1 LKQSLLHTAEM
12 PTGARDKLL
21 FAALQLFVSK
31 GFKETSILELVELAR
46 VSKTTFYQF
55 FSSKEELLVRLFEQL
70 AEEIMTEVHQ
80 AVRREER
87 IAYKAYA
94 GIRRYIELCTQH
106 ESVAHLLLVASVGIS
121 KEVEAVRRQAHV
133 RFSELISDMVQGMLP
148 VTVPGREIQI
158 VAKAMVGAINEVV
171 IQRVADGGDFSDLDQ
186 VARLLNR
193 IVVGSFTHLA
203 VGPKMPI

>member
-1 LKQSLLHTAEM
+1 M
-12 PTGARDKLL
+12 L
-21 FAALQLFVSK
+21 FAALQLFTSK

-46 VSKTTFYQF
+46 VSKTTFYHF

-80 AVRREER
+80 AVRGEER

-121 KEVEAVRRQAHV
+121 KEVETVRRQAHA
-133 RFSELISDMVQGMLP
+133 RFSELISDMVRGMLP
-148 VTVPGREIQI
+148 DTVPGREIQI

-171 IQRVADGGDFSDLDQ
+171 IQRVADGGDFSDIDQ

-203 VGPKMPI
+203 VGPKMLI